1 MGVDIA
7 LLLILG
13 MILLL
18 DVLATIAVQRDDY
31 AEPRQKILQTMV
43 IWLVPILGALLLL
56 GIHRKAEKP
65 SRVYRAA
72 DSGVGDDFGSQR
84 PFSKS
89 VGDLLDG
96 D

>member
-1 MGVDIA
+1 MGVDVA
-7 LLLILG
+7 LLLIFG

-18 DVLATIAVQRDDY
+18 DVLATIAVQRDEY
-31 AEPRQKILQTMV
+31 AEPRQKMLQTVV
-43 IWLVPILGALLLL
+43 IWLIPIIGALLLL

-65 SRVYRAA
+65 SRAYRAA
-72 DSGVGDDFGSQR
+72 DSGVGDDCSTLR

-89 VGDLLDG
+89 VADIVDG